1 MPNMGDNN
9 MPTIPGDAAPT
20 TKVDLSQI
28 INLGDLGTMLTN
40 YGIEEA
46 MGGKGSLSKSG
57 TQLAISV
64 ISRFLTQNL
73 STLSSLN
80 GTLQTTT
87 AKDLF
92 VLTVV
97 SMVAAYMQKRN
108 NVPRAVIV
116 SVLADVLSDR
126 ALSTLGF
133 NENSSLFN
141 AQ

>member
-1 MPNMGDNN
+1 MGDNN

-20 TKVDLSQI
+20 TKVDFSKI
-28 INLGDLGTMLTN
+28 INLGDIGCALSN
-40 YGIEEA
+40 YGIEESL
-46 MGGKGSLSKSG
+46 GGKGSLSKSG
-57 TQLAISV
+57 TQVVISV
-64 ISRFLTQNL
+64 VSRFLTQNL

-80 GTLQTTT
+80 GTLQTQM

-92 VLTVV
+92 ILSFVSVV
-97 SMVAAYMQKRN
+97 SAYMQKRN